1 MIKISQIVRKKIDIV
16 TRISLMGKVHTIQI
30 AVFAK
35 TLALMLRSGVPIG
48 KALAVSQ
55 ETTSGRFKVVLDDVI
70 RAVGSGNPFFA
81 SVAVYPNIFS
91 PFFISTVKVGEA
103 AGTLPDSLEIIAK
116 ELMKN
121 RALVSKVRTALI
133 YPMMIMTASVALG
146 LIMSF
151 FILPKLIPLLTLFR
165 VDMPLPTRVLLW
177 FANVMKNYGIII
189 IGGVAACVVAISILI
204 KQPFIK
210 PLTHSM
216 ILKIPILKRMVRAFN
231 VSRFCRTLGT
241 MVSSGISIDSALAI
255 TADATVNIHYRNAI
269 LIAAQRISKGT
280 KLSASIEGQERLFPL
295 LVVRM
300 ILTGE
305 ESGRLPEIFLYLADF
320 YEEELDDATKAFSA
334 VFEPL
339 LICLIGGV
347 VVFLALAVITPIFKI
362 TGSIGN

>member
-1 MIKISQIVRKKIDIV
+1 MIRIPQVVERKISKMRNINLFGNVRI
-16 TRISLMGKVHTIQI
+16 IQI

-48 KALAVSQ
+48 KALMVAQ
-55 ETTSGRFKVVLDDVI
+55 ETTSGRFKMILNDVI

-81 SVAVYPNIFS
+81 SVAVYPDVFS

-103 AGTLPDSLEIIAK
+103 AGTLSDSLEIVAK
-116 ELMKN
+116 ELMKT
-121 RALVSKVRTALI
+121 RALVSKIRTALI

-151 FILPKLIPLLTLFR
+151 FILPKLIPLLTLFS

-177 FANVMKNYGIII
+177 FANTMKNYGIFI
-189 IGGVAACVVAISILI
+189 IGGVVVLSIGFSILI
-204 KQPFIK
+204 KQTFVKPF
-210 PLTHSM
+210 THSL

-241 MVSSGISIDSALAI
+241 MISSGINIDSALAI
-255 TADATVNIHYRNAI
+255 TADATVNMRYRRVIVTAT
-269 LIAAQRISKGT
+269 QRISKGT
-280 KLSASIEGQERLFPL
+280 KLSASIEGNEELFPL
-295 LVVRM
+295 LMVRM

-305 ESGRLPEIFLYLADF
+305 ESGRLPEIFIYLADF

-339 LICLIGGV
+339 LILLIGGV